1 MDKHIQQIKLFL
13 RALFV
18 FTFEGSSG
26 QWASG
31 QWEIGCLNFTW
42 QATPHLE
49 RRLQALAPKKA
60 HYFKPHYR
68 LLKQKLRASHKAWIH
83 HTLILMS
90 ALQTIQLTVD
100 HRWMIPLEHPSV

>member
-68 LLKQKLRASHKAWIH
+68 SRSRSL
-83 HTLILMS
+83 LILSIS
-90 ALQTIQLTVD
+90 ALLFLLHLKRSNLI
-100 HRWMIPLEHPSV
+100 HRLSVR